1 MNLSFVVY
9 TASNC
14 LQHLIQAN
22 ELGRHRSQRD
32 SLNLAT
38 IAPKESELN

>member
-1 MNLSFVVY
+1 MSLSLALHA
-9 TASNC
+9 TSNC
-14 LQHLIQAN
+14 LQHIIQAN

-32 SLNLAT
+32 SLNLVN